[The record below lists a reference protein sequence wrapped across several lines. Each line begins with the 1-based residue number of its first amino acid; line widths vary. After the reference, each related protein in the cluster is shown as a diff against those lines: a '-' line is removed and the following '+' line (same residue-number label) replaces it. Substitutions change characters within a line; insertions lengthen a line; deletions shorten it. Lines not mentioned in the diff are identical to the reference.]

1 MTEQLNE
8 ELTFLEFFHAVAIE
22 AKSVGYKPHVVEV
35 FRCNIRDCWERGKT
49 VEETF
54 EEVF

>member
-22 AKSVGYKPHVVEV
+22 AKAVGYKPHVVEV
-35 FRCNIRDCWERGKT
+35 FRTNIRDCWEQGKT
-49 VEETF
+49 VEQTF

>member
-1 MTEQLNE
+1 MTDNINE
-8 ELTFLEFFHAVAIE
+8 ELTFLEFFYAVAIE
-22 AKSVGYKPHVVEV
+22 AKSVGYKPHMVEV
-35 FRCNIRDCWERGKT
+35 FKMDIRDCWEQGKT

>member
-22 AKSVGYKPHVVEV
+22 AKAVGYKPSIVEV
-35 FRCNIRDCWERGKT
+35 FKMDIRDCWEQGKT